1 MTTATKQLTGS
12 ELLQYIKTNPTL
24 SKTEQALGAGYIKDN
39 NGPEFT
45 QGRTP
50 AFTDFYTALLEAKKE
65 AGELS
70 HQHRIISDSIPSHDG
85 PAIYVACLASYN
97 GGTLYGRWIS
107 LEWCTDL
114 EELENAVQEVL
125 KGSPT
130 PGAEEWAVH
139 DSQGLPSFLE
149 GEYPSLSD
157 LNDWAEQ
164 TANVDE
170 RDAYMIACENES
182 RVLNHEEFL
191 EVYRGH
197 HSEPK
202 HFAEEYY
209 EEQGL
214 LNDIPTELLY
224 AIDWERVWDSE
235 FDCAGWSAHYANGGY
250 YIFTD

>member
-1 MTTATKQLTGS
+1 MTTTTTRLTGDA
-12 ELLQYIKTNPTL
+12 LLQYVKTNAAL
-24 SKTEQALGAGYIKDN
+24 SKTEQCLGAGYIRDN

-50 AFTDFYTALLEAKKE
+50 AFTEFYTALLEAKGTPTYKDK
-65 AGELS
+65 
-70 HQHRIISDSIPSHDG
+70 IISDSIPSHDG
-85 PAIYVACLASYN
+85 PAIYVACLASYYR
-97 GGTLYGRWIS
+97 GILYGRWIS

-114 EELENAVQEVL
+114 EELKNAVQEIL

-149 GEYPSLSD
+149 GEYPDLSD
-157 LNDWAEQ
+157 LNDWAEE
-164 TANVDE
+164 TANVSD
-170 RDAYMIACENES
+170 RDAYLIACENQG
-182 RVLNHEEFL
+182 RTLTEEQFSEL
-191 EVYRGH
+191 YWGH
-197 HSEPK
+197 HSSTA

-209 EEQGL
+209 EEQGSL
-214 LNDIPTELLY
+214 RDIPTELVY

-250 YIFTD
+250 YIFSN